1 MKKIIAMLL
10 VLTMVLSFAACGKK
24 TEEPVMTVP
33 VPTEAVVET
42 EAPVV
47 EETEPVVEETEPV
60 VEETEPEAPAI
71 PELVIPTAEMPAD
84 EAVAAEKQSTYE
96 TVFADGL
103 FTMDADAFSMNF
115 ANIFKMTVMADAA
128 GKSLV
133 EVAGAV
139 EGMEMSMTMYSVS
152 EDEVYYHRVGAE
164 EGVAV
169 DEWYKLEAEEGAS
182 VMEGTGFT
190 TSEDLTAFKDSIQ
203 TVTYKGE
210 WDGKDVVEVTYLMP
224 EEETDFE
231 SEFEIEVEDETETE
245 AEPTLVSI
253 VLILDPETYA
263 ITTMY
268 TEADGMLACV
278 DFMKVEDLS
287 TVVELPADITETLS
301 AEEATME
308 LAMGMM
314 MFIFSAA
321 DMG

>member
-47 EETEPVVEETEPV
+47 EETEPAVEETEPV

-103 FTMDADAFSMNF
+103 FAMEADSFSMNF
-115 ANIFKMTVMADAA
+115 ANIFKMTVMADAT
-128 GKSLV
+128 GKSLI

-152 EDEVYYHRVGAE
+152 EDEVYYHRAGTE
-164 EGVAV
+164 EGVAM
-169 DEWYKLEAEEGAS
+169 DEWYKLEAEEGSAM
-182 VMEGTGFT
+182 MEGTGFT
-190 TSEDLTAFKDSIQ
+190 DTEDLTAFKNSIQ
-203 TVTYKGE
+203 SVTYLGE
-210 WDGKDVVEVTYLMP
+210 LDGKDYVEVTYLMP
-224 EEETDFE
+224 EEE
-231 SEFEIEVEDETETE
+231 SEFDIEVDNEENIE
-245 AEPTLVSI
+245 AEPVLVSI
-253 VLILDPETYA
+253 VLVLDSETYN

-278 DFMKVEDLS
+278 DFMKVEDLT

-301 AEEATME
+301 ADEAAME